1 MAISSIPRLQGGDS
15 LGCCVIGQ
23 GSACGMAGYIRGRK
37 SRAGGGMEGVC
48 GVEDGSGDGEGGYG
62 GIAR

>member
-1 MAISSIPRLQGGDS
+1 VGWRFIS
-15 LGCCVIGQ
+15 
-23 GSACGMAGYIRGRK
+23 AGE
-37 SRAGGGMEGVC
+37 RAEREGIGGMEGVC